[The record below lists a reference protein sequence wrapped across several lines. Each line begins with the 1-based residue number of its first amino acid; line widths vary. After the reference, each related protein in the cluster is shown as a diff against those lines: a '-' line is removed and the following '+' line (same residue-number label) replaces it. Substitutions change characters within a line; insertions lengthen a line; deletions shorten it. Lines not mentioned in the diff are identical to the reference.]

1 MPSRRD
7 WLLGGLASAVGALWS
22 ASASGS
28 RRSLKTWQGP
38 ILLERTIPSTGE
50 SIPAIGLGTWQTF
63 DVGTSGH
70 ARAPLRQVLQRFVAL
85 GGRVID
91 SSPMY
96 GRSEEVVGELSAEL
110 SIQDQLFVATKVWTR
125 GRAEGIRQM
134 ETSMRQLRVERLDLM
149 QVHNLL
155 DAASHLDTLSGWKR
169 EGRIRYLGVTHYT
182 AGAHDD
188 LERAIREHTLD
199 FIQVNLSVA
208 ERSAQ
213 RSLLPLAAE
222 RGVAVVINRPFA
234 EGALFR
240 TVRERA
246 LPEWAAEI
254 DCQSWGQLF
263 LKYILANPAVTVVIP
278 ATSNP
283 RHLEDNMGAGLGRL
297 PNADERERIVR
308 AVVGN

>member
-1 MPSRRD
+1 MSQD
-7 WLLGGLASAVGALWS
+7 SQLL
-22 ASASGS
+22 
-28 RRSLKTWQGP
+28 Q
-38 ILLERTIPSTGE
+38 RTIPSTGE
-50 SIPAIGLGTWQTF
+50 RIAAIGLGTWQTF
-63 DVGTSGH
+63 DVSTAGE

-96 GRSEEVVGELSAEL
+96 GRSEEVVGALSAEL
-110 SIQDQLFVATKVWTR
+110 GIRDQLFVATKVWTR
-125 GRAEGIRQM
+125 GRPEGIRQM

-155 DAASHLDTLSGWKR
+155 DTATHLDTLSAWKR

-182 AGAHDD
+182 AGAHVD

-208 ERSAQ
+208 ERAAEQ
-213 RSLLPLAAE
+213 RLLPLAAE

-240 TVRERA
+240 TVRGRA
-246 LPEWAAEI
+246 LPDWAAEI

-263 LKYILANPAVTVVIP
+263 LKYILSHPAVTVVIP
-278 ATSNP
+278 ATSDP
-283 RHLEDNMGAGLGRL
+283 RHLEDNMGAGRGRL
-297 PNADERERIVR
+297 ASAEERARIVR
-308 AVVGN
+308 AVAG